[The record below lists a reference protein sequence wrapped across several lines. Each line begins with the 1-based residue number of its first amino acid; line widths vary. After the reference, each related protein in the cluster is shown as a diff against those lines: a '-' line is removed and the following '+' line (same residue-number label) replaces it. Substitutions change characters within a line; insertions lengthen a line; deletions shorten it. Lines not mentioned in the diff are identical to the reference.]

1 MTSIHSPIEDAITR
15 YYLFFAQME
24 NLKVTLQRL
33 PVNNVEKANCV
44 RQLQNVEGESG
55 RNGETIFFF
64 WCRISRQLAA
74 VTLSAVE

>member
-1 MTSIHSPIEDAITR
+1 MTSFHSPIEDAITR

-44 RQLQNVEGESG
+44 RQLHNVQGELGEGWTG
-55 RNGETIFFF
+55 QFPLWR
-64 WCRISRQLAA
+64 RISRQFAA
-74 VTLSAVE
+74 ASLGAMA